1 MKPGLTARCLLCLV
15 RLLLGAAV
23 GLGTGMSAF
32 ATPQEAQL
40 KAAFIYRFAQYTDW
54 PPPPMR
60 EFNYCLV
67 GAGPLQSAL
76 QEVSAKPLAGAPAQ
90 LRVIQS
96 PRQAED
102 CQVLVLVDMDRLSWQ
117 RWISSL
123 KDEPVLLIG
132 DSPDAYRAGAVF
144 TLVLEPNG
152 LAFRVNNSEARR
164 RGLVLSSQVLKLARE
179 VR

>member
-1 MKPGLTARCLLCLV
+1 
-15 RLLLGAAV
+15 
-23 GLGTGMSAF
+23 
-32 ATPQEAQL
+32 
-40 KAAFIYRFAQYTDW
+40 
-54 PPPPMR
+54 
-60 EFNYCLV
+60 
-67 GAGPLQSAL
+67 
-76 QEVSAKPLAGAPAQ
+76 
-90 LRVIQS
+90 
-96 PRQAED
+96 
-102 CQVLVLVDMDRLSWQ
+102 VLVDMDRLSWQ